1 MDIDTTASGS
11 TLPHAASSAMPISAS
26 ASGPETLPA
35 ADLTAVISASGAH
48 LLSYLPLGSLL
59 TGQQSPTLV
68 STAFYDAV
76 YHAIGTQ
83 FSELSFSS
91 CPHLR
96 KIDDEALIKIIRN
109 IIEISQAHHPE
120 YNRPVERRRGH
131 VCEHTI
137 TCPCPINSIKYLDLS
152 RCRSIKGEG
161 VHFALKHLPNVR
173 RISLSGAKRLD
184 WLAHFV
190 SERIIPD
197 CYNKVQVH
205 KLEAVDISACPKID
219 DLGLRS
225 FLGSVKGHQIRVLDL
240 SGCSTKTSDEIAGP
254 ISAYCRN
261 LQSVSLAGMKK
272 ITAYAVG
279 LIAHCCRDTLR
290 SLNIRHCSKVH
301 LMELLWRRVQH
312 MATLLTNS
320 NDQQEGNLPPEAI
333 YPPAYAG
340 DISNAG
346 WACATYRETYSLSI
360 NRVLQLHQGDDWL
373 ERVSQIYEDNF
384 LEFEER
390 NHMNRNSISNI
401 NNMFGKLEHLDIGHI
416 GKKGYIIS
424 GCLAAIAWLNGGR
437 IRELNIAGLDFLSTA
452 ELNMLAM
459 CSAERLQVLEM
470 PVSLTRAHR
479 RAGMGPLNLSHAK
492 IFSSYVPPRITELDM
507 SCLAASVVPSDG
519 TTLSFLRNLQ
529 HCRVLKLDFLPVR
542 EVYLPPI
549 PGLMKLSLQGCT
561 QLTYNAIYNH
571 LRAHK
576 DGMMLELDIRGIP
589 NESNLASASFS
600 RLLPRLLML
609 NNRRTA
615 LGTAM
620 KDEHAQIQNWRTG
633 AKIRPTKS
641 RKRKAAVAVEQE
653 DEAMGAQ
660 LAETAV
666 SGASL
671 EDNSDAPLCKTCC
684 SILRT
689 GFRKDQDSEQEM
701 FACRSCKID
710 FGRFVCYE
718 CAKKCHEGHDVVSI
732 GFGAGYC
739 DCSILSQCSCLEI
752 QEEDQGE

>member
-1 MDIDTTASGS
+1 MMATSASGS
-11 TLPHAASSAMPISAS
+11 APLPHAVSAS
-26 ASGPETLPA
+26 AASGPETPPV

-48 LLSYLPLGSLL
+48 LLSYLPLGALI

-76 YHAIGTQ
+76 YHALGTQ
-83 FSELSFSS
+83 FSALCFSG

-96 KIDDEALIKIIRN
+96 KLDDEALIKIIRN

-184 WLAHFV
+184 WLTHFV

-197 CYNKVQVH
+197 CYNKVQVP

-219 DLGLRS
+219 NLGVRS

-261 LQSVSLAGMKK
+261 LESISLAGMKK
-272 ITAYAVG
+272 ITAYGVG
-279 LIAHCCRDTLR
+279 LIAYCCRDTLR
-290 SLNIRHCSKVH
+290 SLNVRHCSKIH

-320 NDQQEGNLPPEAI
+320 DDQQEGNLPPEAI

-340 DISNAG
+340 DISNVG
-346 WACATYRETYSLSI
+346 WAYATYREIFSLSI
-360 NRVLQLHQGDDWL
+360 NQVLQLSQGDNWL
-373 ERVSQIYEDNF
+373 ERVSQIYEENF

-390 NHMNRNSISNI
+390 NDMNRNSTSNI

-437 IRELNIAGLDFLSTA
+437 IRELNIAGLDFLTTA

-470 PVSLTRAHR
+470 PVSLMRAHR
-479 RAGMGPLNLSHAK
+479 RAGMDPLNLSHAK

-519 TTLSFLRNLQ
+519 TALSFLSNLQ

-542 EVYLPPI
+542 DLPPI
-549 PGLMKLSLQGCT
+549 LGLMKLSLQGCT

-571 LRAHK
+571 LRAYHK
-576 DGMMLELDIRGIP
+576 DGIMLELDIRGIP
-589 NESNLASASFS
+589 NESNLALASFS

-609 NNRRTA
+609 NNRRTK
-615 LGTAM
+615 LGTSM

-633 AKIRPTKS
+633 TKIRLAKS

-653 DEAMGAQ
+653 DETMGAQ
-660 LAETAV
+660 QAETAL
-666 SGASL
+666 SGPSL
-671 EDNSDAPLCKTCC
+671 GDDSDASQSKTCC
-684 SILRT
+684 SLLRT
-689 GFRKDQDSEQEM
+689 GFRKDRDTEQEI
-701 FACRSCKID
+701 FTCRSCKID

-718 CAKKCHEGHDVVSI
+718 CAKRCHEGHDVVSI

-739 DCSILSQCSCLEI
+739 DCSILSQCSCLEM

>member
-1 MDIDTTASGS
+1 M
-11 TLPHAASSAMPISAS
+11 
-26 ASGPETLPA
+26 
-35 ADLTAVISASGAH
+35 
-48 LLSYLPLGSLL
+48 
-59 TGQQSPTLV
+59 
-68 STAFYDAV
+68 
-76 YHAIGTQ
+76 
-83 FSELSFSS
+83 
-91 CPHLR
+91 
-96 KIDDEALIKIIRN
+96 
-109 IIEISQAHHPE
+109 
-120 YNRPVERRRGH
+120 
-131 VCEHTI
+131 
-137 TCPCPINSIKYLDLS
+137 YLDLS

-184 WLAHFV
+184 WLTHFV
-190 SERIIPD
+190 SERVIPD

-219 DLGLRS
+219 DLGVRS
-225 FLGSVKGHQIRVLDL
+225 FLGAVKGHRIRVLDL

-261 LQSVSLAGMKK
+261 LESISLAGMKK
-272 ITAYAVG
+272 ITAYGVG
-279 LIAHCCRDTLR
+279 LIAYCCRDTLR

-320 NDQQEGNLPPEAI
+320 GDQQEGNLPPEAI

-346 WACATYRETYSLSI
+346 WAYATFRAMYSLSI
-360 NRVLQLHQGDDWL
+360 NQVLQLHQGDAWL
-373 ERVSQIYEDNF
+373 ERVSQIYEEHF
-384 LEFEER
+384 LEFEEQ

-424 GCLAAIAWLNGGR
+424 GCLAAIAWLNGVR
-437 IRELNIAGLDFLSTA
+437 IRELNIAGLDFLTTA
-452 ELNMLAM
+452 ELNMLVM

-470 PVSLTRAHR
+470 PVSLMRAHR
-479 RAGMGPLNLSHAK
+479 RAGMDSLNLSHAK

-507 SCLAASVVPSDG
+507 SYLAASVVPRDG
-519 TTLSFLRNLQ
+519 TALSFLSNLQ

-542 EVYLPPI
+542 EAHLPQI
-549 PGLMKLSLQGCT
+549 PGLMKLSLQVCT
-561 QLTYNAIYNH
+561 QLTYNLIYDH
-571 LRAHK
+571 LRAHHK
-576 DGMMLELDIRGIP
+576 DGMMLELDIREIP
-589 NESNLASASFS
+589 NECNLASASFS
-600 RLLPRLLML
+600 GLLPRLLML
-609 NNRRTA
+609 NNRRTK

-620 KDEHAQIQNWRTG
+620 KDEHAQIQKWRTG

-641 RKRKAAVAVEQE
+641 RKRKAAVAAEQE

-660 LAETAV
+660 LAEVAV
-666 SGASL
+666 SGTFLQGS
-671 EDNSDAPLCKTCC
+671 SDAPRSKTRC
-684 SILRT
+684 SLLRT
-689 GFRKDQDSEQEM
+689 GFRKDRDTEQEM

-710 FGRFVCYE
+710 FGRFVCYD
-718 CAKKCHEGHDVVSI
+718 CAKKCHNQHNVVSI

-752 QEEDQGE
+752 QQEDQGD